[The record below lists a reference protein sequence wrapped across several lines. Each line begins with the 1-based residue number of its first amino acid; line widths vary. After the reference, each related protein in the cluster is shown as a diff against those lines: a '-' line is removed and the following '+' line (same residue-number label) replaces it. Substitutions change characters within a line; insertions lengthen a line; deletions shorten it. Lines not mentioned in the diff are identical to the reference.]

1 MVNTPPSD
9 GVVQTRRSADKHLT
23 ELSSRVSTLEEGMKE
38 NTEVTKRIEEN
49 TRGIVEAWQ
58 AIVGGLQVLAFLAKL
73 AKWAGYIAG
82 AVTAVWALLKFGD
95 SGGVNPKD
103 IHPR

>member
-1 MVNTPPSD
+1 MDTGRTD
-9 GVVQTRRSADKHLT
+9 R
-23 ELSSRVSTLEEGMKE
+23 RVSDTQLSALSTRVTNLETGMKE

-73 AKWAGYIAG
+73 AKWGSAIAAFAG
-82 AVTAVWALLKFGD
+82 AIWYFMKTGEI
-95 SGGVNPKD
+95 PKD
-103 IHPR
+103 IHPK